1 MADAHG
7 SDAMKRQRVLV
18 VGLGTMGTSH
28 ARAYKAIDG
37 FELVGLCTRNAA
49 ARRDLDKEFA
59 GLPRFETLTEAL
71 AALKPD
77 AVAICTYT
85 EHHAPMALEAL
96 SAGAHVFCE
105 KPLADTLDA
114 AERVVAAA
122 RAAHKALLVGYIL
135 RVHPSWTRF
144 VEIGRTLGKPLVM
157 RMNLN
162 QQSSGSFWN
171 VHKNLMR
178 STSPIVDCGVHYV
191 DVMCQA
197 TRARPVMV
205 HAVGARLTD
214 EIAPAMVNYGHLH
227 IAFDDGS
234 VGWYESGWGPM
245 MSETAFFVKDM
256 IGPKGCVSIVAK
268 ELAGEAVRSSDHD
281 AHTRTNALRIHHA
294 LLNAEGGFA
303 RPDEIEST
311 EDEPGHQDLCERE
324 QRLFL
329 KAIRGEIDLKDH
341 FEDAINSLRIVLAA
355 DESVRTGKVV
365 EALTVIARSEATKQ
379 SRATAAALRSLDC
392 FLASLLAMTG
402 QRDLAVCR
410 T

>member
-1 MADAHG
+1 MTEAHG
-7 SDAMKRQRVLV
+7 RDGLKRQRVLV
-18 VGLGTMGTSH
+18 VGLGTMGMSH
-28 ARAYKAIDG
+28 ARAYRAIDG

-49 ARRDLDKEFA
+49 ARRDLDQEFA
-59 GLPRFETLTEAL
+59 GLPRFDGLTEAL
-71 AALKPD
+71 ARLKPD
-77 AVAICTYT
+77 AVAIATYT

-96 SAGAHVFCE
+96 QAGAHVFCE
-105 KPLADTLDA
+105 KPLADTLEA
-114 AERVVAAA
+114 AEKVVKAA
-122 RAAHKALLVGYIL
+122 RAAHKALLIGYIL

-191 DVMCQA
+191 DVMCQV
-197 TRARPVMV
+197 TRAKPVRV

-214 EIAPAMVNYGHLH
+214 EIAPTMYNFGHLH

-268 ELAGEAVRSSDHD
+268 DEGGAAVKSSDHE
-281 AHTRTNALRIHHA
+281 AHARTNALRIHHA
-294 LLNAEGGFA
+294 ALNADGAFA
-303 RPDEIEST
+303 QPDQIEST
-311 EDEPGHQDLCERE
+311 EDEPGHQELCERE

-329 KAIRGEIDLKDH
+329 RAIRGEIDLKDH
-341 FEDAINSLRIVLAA
+341 LDDAINSLRIVLAA

-365 EALTVIARSEATKQ
+365 QL
-379 SRATAAALRSLDC
+379 
-392 FLASLLAMTG
+392 
-402 QRDLAVCR
+402 
-410 T
+410 